1 MRSPQWSPSWL
12 PRRLRTGDVDRAVA
26 LGLLL
31 WALFDVPWWWR
42 PVGHSRPMP
51 TVLGFLV
58 LALAQSVPLLWRR
71 SRPVIVLTLVAACLA
86 IKHAAGLNVWS
97 AGGAALTT
105 AYGLGAYGS
114 QACRTAARW
123 SAAAALVAVVVML
136 QAARGDHR
144 PAIACAL
151 LATALGMG
159 EAAASH
165 RDVAAANA
173 RHEQNLE
180 RAGIA
185 REIHDLLAHQL
196 SAIAVQSGAARLASQ
211 HDPEAARQAVTVI
224 EQQARYGMAELNQLV
239 RRLRTSRPED
249 RLPAS
254 EHRLGDI
261 PQLVEQARR
270 SGLRA
275 ELTTAGKPRELPDDV
290 ELAGY
295 RIAQEGLTNAIRYAA
310 GSKARVHIC
319 YTEEGVVVEVTDDG
333 AATPTLVTHEGG
345 GLGLAGLAERVNL
358 LGGRLETSQRSEGGF
373 VLRACLPG
381 AR

>member
-1 MRSPQWSPSWL
+1 MWSPQWSPSWSPGR
-12 PRRLRTGDVDRAVA
+12 PRPGDVDRVVA
-26 LGLLL
+26 LGLLV

-42 PVGHSRPMP
+42 PAGHSRPTP

-58 LALAQSVPLLWRR
+58 LAVVQSVPLLWRR
-71 SRPVIVLTLVAACLA
+71 SRPLTVLTLVAACLA
-86 IKHAAGLNVWS
+86 IKYAAGMNVWS
-97 AGGAALTT
+97 AGGATLAA

-114 QACRTAARW
+114 RACRTAARW

-144 PAIACAL
+144 PAVACAL
-151 LATALGMG
+151 LAAALGMG

-173 RHEQNLE
+173 RHVQSLE

-196 SAIAVQSGAARLASQ
+196 SAIAVQSGAARLASAS
-211 HDPEAARQAVTVI
+211 DPGAARQAVTVI
-224 EQQARYGMAELNQLV
+224 EQQARQGMAELNQLV
-239 RRLRTSRPED
+239 RTLRTSRPED
-249 RLPAS
+249 RLPPS
-254 EHRLGDI
+254 EHRLGDV
-261 PQLVEQARR
+261 PHLVEQARR

-275 ELTTAGKPRELPDDV
+275 EFTTTGEPRVLPDEV

-295 RIAQEGLTNAIRYAA
+295 RVAQEGLTNAIRYAA
-310 GSKARVHIC
+310 GSVTGVHIG
-319 YTEEGVVVEVTDDG
+319 YTEEGVVVEVSDDG
-333 AATPTLVTHEGG
+333 LATSAPVPHDGG
-345 GLGLAGLAERVNL
+345 GLGLAGLAERVSL
-358 LGGRLETSQRSEGGF
+358 LGGRLEATRRPEGGF
-373 VLRACLPG
+373 VLRAWLPG

>member
-1 MRSPQWSPSWL
+1 MWSASWL
-12 PRRLRTGDVDRAVA
+12 PHRPRAGDIDRAVA

-42 PVGHSRPMP
+42 PAGHSRPLP
-51 TVLGFLV
+51 TVLGLLV
-58 LALAQSVPLLWRR
+58 LAVAQSVPLTWRR
-71 SRPVIVLTLVAACLA
+71 SRPLIVLTLAAACLV
-86 IKHAAGLNVWS
+86 IKYAAGMNVWS
-97 AGGAALTT
+97 AGGATLAA
-105 AYGLGAYGS
+105 AYSLGAYGS
-114 QACRTAARW
+114 RRCRTAARW

-136 QAARGDHR
+136 QAARDDHR

-151 LATALGMG
+151 LAAALGMG

-173 RHEQNLE
+173 RHEQSLE

-196 SAIAVQSGAARLASQ
+196 SAIAVQSGAARLASE
-211 HDPEAARQAVTVI
+211 HDPVAARHAVAAI
-224 EQQARYGMAELNQLV
+224 EQQARQGMAELNQLV
-239 RRLRTSRPED
+239 RALRSSRPEE
-249 RLPAS
+249 RLPES

-261 PQLVEQARR
+261 PHLVERARR

-275 ELTTAGKPRELPDDV
+275 EFATTGEPRALPDDV

-295 RIAQEGLTNAIRYAA
+295 RTAQEGLTNAIRYAA
-310 GSKARVHIC
+310 GSKATVHVG
-319 YTEEGVVVEVTDDG
+319 YTEEGVVVEVRDDG
-333 AATPTLVTHEGG
+333 PATPAPVTHEGG
-345 GLGLAGLAERVNL
+345 GLGLAGLTERVSL
-358 LGGRLETSQRSEGGF
+358 LGGRIETYRRPEGGF
-373 VLRACLPG
+373 LLRACLPG